1 MKAKKALTCLMA
13 AASIAAVGLLAS
25 SCKFGS
31 DDDNNSALLQQILLQ
46 QQLAAQ
52 QQQNTSA
59 NLAQKIAAANGT
71 LDLGGAIYE
80 ENVYLDKENFTLK
93 NGNLGGKILTV
104 TKSGVVLE
112 NISNARIVVDESVG
126 DGDFTMKG
134 CTNVVKLTVNGGG
147 ANSIHIADSEVQ
159 SLAAGKA
166 NVRVVLE
173 GSASVAS
180 AEVKAD
186 GIKLEGNSGSKISKV
201 SVSKTV
207 KTITIQGGKIEKVI
221 TQAVVSIKIASSDT
235 KIDTVK
241 SSSLVKIEKEEGVEF
256 ENPEILEFEN
266 IIDEYE
272 SVKDDKIS
280 ESGEEEEVEEPEL
293 SEEEE
298 KELIPEIFELV
309 SIPCSTGIRIQVK
322 NLDGSDV
329 VLREKTRELNRI
341 DIFID
346 NIDVVRDLHKT
357 DSTYEFYYPF
367 VDAGTEIEV
376 EARYLRNLKDE
387 KGLTV
392 WGGHLGR
399 GKLNIT
405 PASGSGKINYEGEI
419 EYDFSERGILNVT
432 SAPSFAAQGGIKSCK
447 FIFDV
452 ASGNSWEDGVW
463 LGNLIFNPE
472 EIPGEKDFYDVDYNK
487 PYGADLVFISPY
499 VSIDYEDP
507 DTGRVW
513 NMMHEYNNKQNLKL
527 MSLAKRHETD
537 IPETIELI
545 PLAWAGGIKL
555 KFTNVELSPEW
566 SNRGDIFWINV
577 NGDNIGMGTPDE
589 EYYYPFVNPGEEVT
603 VQIIHEV
610 DIKDDN
616 GNHTMKYI
624 KAVSPKVK
632 ITPAGGLGKIV
643 VSGELEYTADEYGIL
658 NITGIPSIEPAGVE
672 WAIQFDFAEGKNWDE
687 EGLWRGCV
695 TVPGE
700 RLPGKANY
708 YLDGRTESKDGFD
721 LGFIGPLLIYYW
733 TDPEGYRHEYRAA
746 AGLELEYKF
755 DYKLKSYDQM
765 LSDGVV
771 ELPINI
777 SVTDTDDGLLIAAMD
792 RSGENPYRFLTT
804 SNNDQLRLVIDDK
817 LVSIIGRGNSCP
829 SFTKYPF
836 VTPGKEIKIRLEHYQ
851 EDWNSHGEI
860 IRSRIIESG
869 EINYTPGTGR
879 GEINCSGEFEFIV
892 DEEGYGMVTV
902 TKTPAI
908 TPALREGETW
918 KLFFDFCAVENGDR
932 MWYGQIHMPKEDAED
947 GIPCN
952 VYDTAKGY
960 VNNFSGFDS
969 GIVEPYIVY
978 YITDLNG
985 STREFRSYC
994 FSDAILENVK
1004 LKSKNQVI
1012 AALGEDFSGFGN

>member
-1 MKAKKALTCLMA
+1 MKAKKALTCFMA

-25 SCKFGS
+25 SCKFSS
-31 DDDNNSALLQQILLQ
+31 DEGNSALIQQILLQ

-59 NLAQKIAAANGT
+59 NLAQKIAAANGS
-71 LDLGGAIYE
+71 LDLGGAIYA
-80 ENVYLDKENFTLK
+80 ENVYLDKQNFTLK

-112 NISNARIVVDESVG
+112 NISNAKIVVDESVG

-134 CTNVVKLTVNGGG
+134 CKDVVKLTVNGGG

-186 GIKLEGNSGSKISKV
+186 GIKLEGNSSSKIEKV

-241 SSSLVKIEKEEGVEF
+241 SSAIVKIEKDEGVEF
-256 ENPEILEFEN
+256 EDPEILEFEN

-272 SVKDDKIS
+272 SVKGDKIS

-298 KELIPEIFELV
+298 RELIPEIFKIV
-309 SIPCSTGIRIQVK
+309 SLPCSTGIRIQVK
-322 NLDGSDV
+322 NLDGSDI
-329 VLREKTRELNRI
+329 VLREKTRELNQI
-341 DIFID
+341 DIYID
-346 NIDVVRDLHKT
+346 NVATVCELPKT

-376 EARYLRNLKDE
+376 EARYFRELKDE
-387 KGLTV
+387 KNLKV
-392 WGGHLGR
+392 WSDYIGR

-432 SAPSFAAQGGIKSCK
+432 SAPSFAAQDSIKSYS
-447 FIFDV
+447 FYFDV
-452 ASGNSWEDGVW
+452 ASGNSWDDGGW
-463 LGNLIFNPE
+463 LGHIIFNSN
-472 EIPGEKDFYDVDYNK
+472 EIPGEKDYYDVFYNTV
-487 PYGADLVFISPY
+487 YGADTAFISPY
-499 VSIDYEDP
+499 VSINYEDP
-507 DTGRVW
+507 STGRVW
-513 NMMHEYNNKQNLKL
+513 NIRHEYNKKQNLKL

-545 PLAWAGGIKL
+545 PLEWEFGLKL
-555 KFTNVELSPEW
+555 KFTNVELSPGW
-566 SNRGDIFWINV
+566 SNREDIIWINV
-577 NGDNIGMGTPDE
+577 DGVNIGMGNPYAE
-589 EYYYPFVNPGEEVT
+589 FYFPFVNPGEEVT

-616 GNHTMKYI
+616 GTKTMKYN
-624 KAVSPKVK
+624 KAASPKVK
-632 ITPAGGLGKIV
+632 ITPAGGLGKIN

-658 NITGIPSIEPAGVE
+658 NITGIPSVEPAGLE
-672 WAIQFDFAEGKNWDE
+672 WAIQFDIAEGTDWDDGNWK
-687 EGLWRGCV
+687 GCV
-695 TVPGE
+695 TVPRE
-700 RLPGKANY
+700 RLLGKTNY
-708 YLDGRTESKDGFD
+708 YLDGWTKFKDGFD
-721 LGFIGPLLIYYW
+721 HGFIGPQLLYYW
-733 TDPEGYRHEYRAA
+733 FDFDGYRHECRADLGSYRWF
-746 AGLELEYKF
+746 KF

-804 SNNDQLRLVIDDK
+804 SSNDQLRLVIDDH
-817 LVSIIGRGNSCP
+817 LVSIIGGNWERELKH
-829 SFTKYPF
+829 FIEYPF

-851 EDWNSHGEI
+851 EDWNKQGEI
-860 IRSRIIESG
+860 IKTRIIESG
-869 EINYTPGTGR
+869 EINYTPRTGR
-879 GEINCSGEFEFIV
+879 GEISCSGEFEFVV
-892 DEEGYGMVTV
+892 DEEGYGMVEV
-902 TKTPAI
+902 TKTPTI

-918 KLFFDFCAVENGDR
+918 KLHFNFYDVKNDDWIWHGE
-932 MWYGQIHMPKEDAED
+932 IHMPKEDAED

-952 VYDTAKGY
+952 VYDSEKGI

-969 GIVEPYIVY
+969 GIVESYIVY
-978 YITDLNG
+978 YVRNEDG
-985 STREFRSYC
+985 STSEFRSYC
-994 FSDAILENVK
+994 FSDAILRNVK
-1004 LKSKNQVI
+1004 LKSKIQVI

>member
-59 NLAQKIAAANGT
+59 NLAQKIAAANGA
-71 LDLGGAIYE
+71 LDLGGAIYA

-104 TKSGVVLE
+104 TKSGVILE

-241 SSSLVKIEKEEGVEF
+241 STSIVKIEKEEGVEF

-280 ESGEEEEVEEPEL
+280 ESGEEEVVEEPEL

-298 KELIPEIFELV
+298 RELIPEIFELV

-322 NLDGSDV
+322 NLDGSDI
-329 VLREKTRELNRI
+329 VLREKTREYNRI

-346 NIDVVRDLHKT
+346 NVATVCELPKT

-376 EARYLRNLKDE
+376 EARYHRELKDE
-387 KGLTV
+387 KGLKV
-392 WGGHLGR
+392 WSDYIGR

-419 EYDFSERGILNVT
+419 EYEFSERGILNVT
-432 SAPSFAAQGGIKSCK
+432 SAPSFAAQDGIKSYS
-447 FIFDV
+447 FYFDV
-452 ASGNSWEDGVW
+452 ASGNSWADGVW

-513 NMMHEYNNKQNLKL
+513 NTTHEYNNKQNLKL

-545 PLAWAGGIKL
+545 PMEWDGGIKF
-555 KFTNVELSPEW
+555 KFTNVELFPVW
-566 SNRGDIFWINV
+566 SNNIDQFWVWIDGTQV
-577 NGDNIGMGTPDE
+577 EMATPDK
-589 EYYYPFVNPGEEVT
+589 EYYYPFVTPGEDVT
-603 VQIIHEV
+603 VQIRQNCEIH
-610 DIKDDN
+610 DDN
-616 GNHTMKYI
+616 NVITMTYI
-624 KAVSPKVK
+624 KAVSPKTK
-632 ITPAGGLGKIV
+632 LTPTGGLGKIV

-658 NITGIPSIEPAGVE
+658 NITGIPSVEPAGVE

-721 LGFIGPLLIYYW
+721 LGFIGPIMLFYW
-733 TDPEGYRHEYRAA
+733 TDSEGYRHEYRAA
-746 AGLELEYKF
+746 AGLEYKF

-777 SVTDTDDGLLIAAMD
+777 SVTDTDDGLLIAAKD

-817 LVSIIGRGNSCP
+817 LVSIIGWGNSCP

-851 EDWNSHGEI
+851 EDWNSNGEI

-869 EINYTPGTGR
+869 EINYTPRTGR
-879 GEINCSGEFEFIV
+879 GEISCTGEFEFVV

-902 TKTPAI
+902 TKTPTI

-918 KLFFDFCAVENGDR
+918 KLSFNFYDVKNGEWIWHGEVR
-932 MWYGQIHMPKEDAED
+932 IPKENAED

-985 STREFRSYC
+985 STREFRSFC